1 MMIQIKN
8 SQCLL
13 IRIIIIYNSYYH
25 TAEAITSCWVFLRG
39 ARGGSPSRAA
49 LSMPPA
55 KTTSIVDSQQ
65 EMGCLRENASAPIEC
80 EKCTH
85 RSK

>member
-1 MMIQIKN
+1 
-8 SQCLL
+8 
-13 IRIIIIYNSYYH
+13 
-25 TAEAITSCWVFLRG
+25 VFLRG
-39 ARGGSPSRAA
+39 ARGGSPSSAA

-65 EMGCLRENASAPIEC
+65 EIGCLRENASAPVEH

-85 RSK
+85 KSK